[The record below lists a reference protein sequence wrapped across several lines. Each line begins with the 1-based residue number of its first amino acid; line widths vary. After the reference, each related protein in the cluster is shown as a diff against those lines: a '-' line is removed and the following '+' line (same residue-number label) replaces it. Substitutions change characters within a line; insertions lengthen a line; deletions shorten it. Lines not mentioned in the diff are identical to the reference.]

1 MEVDV
6 EEDESDDGIEN
17 RPRNDLADLA
27 AELTATAPADATD
40 AAAIVALLL
49 LELIVPRLDI
59 ISFSSNALA

>member
-1 MEVDV
+1 MVTTRQQER
-6 EEDESDDGIEN
+6 DDGIEN

-27 AELTATAPADATD
+27 AELTTTAPADATD